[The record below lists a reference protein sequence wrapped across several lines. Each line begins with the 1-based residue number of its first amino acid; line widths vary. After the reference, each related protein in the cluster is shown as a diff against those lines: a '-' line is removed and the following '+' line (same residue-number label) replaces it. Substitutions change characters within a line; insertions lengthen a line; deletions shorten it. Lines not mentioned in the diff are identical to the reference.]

1 MEQTTTTDQAVS
13 TITAPGDFIDD
24 QLNKEASAA
33 VTRYVVVDIN
43 RNHYGMSTDST
54 VELMGGAMTQVTR
67 VPHSPKYISG
77 VLNHRGTIIPVIDMR
92 SLFGFEPRE
101 AETQRLSQMFQT
113 LKSDH
118 VEWLNALQDAIF
130 TDTAFTKA
138 TDPTQCNFG
147 KWYETVLD
155 GSSTLGMLIAD
166 DPILKSLIERFD
178 SPHKKIHSIAEQV
191 LALKSEGK
199 VEEAMTRISS
209 VKETELVEM
218 CSLFDQI
225 LAVVESKL
233 ESMLV
238 ITEIGSRKAAVAV
251 DGVSFVVDCNNDS
264 IESLP
269 DTAENT
275 EFLSGLVHQP
285 NGSYILIADL
295 KHIYNT
301 ACPA

>member
-13 TITAPGDFIDD
+13 TATAPGDFIDE

-43 RNHYGMSTDST
+43 RNHYGMSTEST
-54 VELMGGAMTQVTR
+54 VELMGGAMTQITR
-67 VPHSPKYISG
+67 VPHSPKYITG

-101 AETQRLSQMFQT
+101 AEAKRLAQMFQT
-113 LKSDH
+113 LKNDH
-118 VEWLNALQDAIF
+118 VEWLSALQEVIF

-138 TDPTQCNFG
+138 TDPTQCSFG
-147 KWYETVLD
+147 KWYDTVLD
-155 GSSTLGMLIAD
+155 GSSILGMLIAS
-166 DPILKSLIERFD
+166 DPILKSLVERFYV
-178 SPHKKIHSIAEQV
+178 PHKRIHSIAEQV

-199 VEEAMTRISS
+199 VEEAMARLGS
-209 VKETELVEM
+209 VRETELAEM

-225 LAVVESKL
+225 LTVVESKL

-275 EFLSGLVHQP
+275 DFLSGLVYQTD
-285 NGSYILIADL
+285 GSYILIADL
-295 KHIYNT
+295 
-301 ACPA
+301 